1 VRIRRFNWRKFTRR
15 LCGSSDGGLVD
26 RTAGFDAQTGLGDA
40 DRQTLVRAFA
50 LFTSEQMDIL
60 RRDLGENHHDLR

>member
-1 VRIRRFNWRKFTRR
+1 
-15 LCGSSDGGLVD
+15 
-26 RTAGFDAQTGLGDA
+26 LGDA

-60 RRDLGENHHDLR
+60 RRDLAKITTTYADASR